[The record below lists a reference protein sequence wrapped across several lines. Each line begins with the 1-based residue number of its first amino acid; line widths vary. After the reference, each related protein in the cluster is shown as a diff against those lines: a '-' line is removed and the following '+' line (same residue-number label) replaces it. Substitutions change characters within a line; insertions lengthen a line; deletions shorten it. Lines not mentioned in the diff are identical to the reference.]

1 MLIQGTHNLGSCSWR
16 GLERSWLQESRTSWV
31 HYRIIPWRQIVLL
44 PVSFI
49 IECKWPFRIGLKC
62 VCWFAQPQT
71 ELLDDPVTPLLSTY
85 PKEVTASA
93 WRGICASVQREAL
106 SAIAKRLKQPN
117 CSSVGERIKK
127 KKVCRVPTVDY
138 YTACKKKAM
147 LMHAATWKSSE
158 RKRYAK

>member
-44 PVSFI
+44 PISFI

-127 KKVCRVPTVDY
+127 KKSVPCSYSGLLHSLQKEGNAD
-138 YTACKKKAM
+138 ACCNMEELWKKA
-147 LMHAATWKSSE
+147 LC
-158 RKRYAK
+158 

>member
-1 MLIQGTHNLGSCSWR
+1 MLIQGTHSLGSCSWR

-127 KKVCRVPTVDY
+127 KKCAVFLQWIITQPAKEGNAD
-138 YTACKKKAM
+138 ACCNMEELWKKA
-147 LMHAATWKSSE
+147 LC
-158 RKRYAK
+158 